1 MLFAKIPVG
10 VAQVNCL
17 EKVFMTFV
25 EKTDKKY
32 TDLWRGA
39 SEIIGKDEL
48 IDKMD
53 KNHVLRV
60 KAGFDPTAPDIHFGH
75 VVLLRKLR
83 QFQNLGHHVYFIVGD
98 FTAMIGDPTGKNAAR
113 PTLDAD
119 DILVNA
125 KTYQEQALKVLDKD
139 KTTFIYNSHW
149 FGQMSAADLIR
160 LTQKYT
166 VARILERD
174 DFQKRYQSNT
184 PISLHEFIYPLLQ
197 GHDSVELKADIELGG
212 NDQKFNLLVGRELQK
227 QSGQASQAIMTMP
240 LLVGLDGEKKM
251 SKSLNNYIA
260 IKDEPNDMFGKVM
273 SISDENLWHYM
284 TLLSDVSLTEIEQL
298 QESVKAG
305 QNPRDVK
312 MQFGHEMVAMFHG
325 NAAADSARQA
335 FIDRFQQ
342 KKAPALPLEPFA
354 FQAEL
359 KIAQLLKVLGLTK
372 SSSESMRLLQQGGV
386 KINGDK
392 VQDLEWI
399 PEVNQAYLIQ
409 VGKHRAMNV
418 IFND

>member
-1 MLFAKIPVG
+1 MNSA
-10 VAQVNCL
+10 
-17 EKVFMTFV
+17 EKL
-25 EKTDKKY
+25 DKKY

-48 IDKMD
+48 IDKMG
-53 KNHVLRV
+53 KKPVLRV

-83 QFQNLGHHVYFIVGD
+83 QFQNLGHQVDFIVGD

-113 PTLDAD
+113 PSLDAA
-119 DILVNA
+119 DILQNA

-139 KTTFIYNSHW
+139 KTSFIYNSKW
-149 FGQMSAADLIR
+149 FGEMSAADLIR

-197 GHDSVELKADIELGG
+197 GHDSVELKADLELGG

-227 QSGQASQAIMTMP
+227 QSGQMPQAIMTMP
-240 LLVGLDGEKKM
+240 LLLGLDGEKKM

-260 IKDEPNDMFGKVM
+260 IKDEPNDMFGKLM
-273 SISDENLWHYM
+273 SISDDNLWHYM
-284 TLLSDVSLTEIEQL
+284 ILLSDLSLAEIDLL
-298 QESVKAG
+298 QQSVQSG
-305 QNPRDVK
+305 QNPRDIK
-312 MQFGHEMVAMFHG
+312 MQFGHEMVNMFHG
-325 NAAADSARQA
+325 LEAANQARQA
-335 FIDRFQQ
+335 FIDRFQH
-342 KKAPALPLEPFA
+342 KKAPELPLEIFA
-354 FQAEL
+354 YQAEL
-359 KIAQLLKVLGLTK
+359 NIAQLLKVLGLTK

-392 VQDLEWI
+392 VQDLAWM
-399 PEVNQAYLIQ
+399 PVSHQAYLIQ

-418 IFND
+418 MFQ

>member
-1 MLFAKIPVG
+1 M
-10 VAQVNCL
+10 
-17 EKVFMTFV
+17 
-25 EKTDKKY
+25 
-32 TDLWRGA
+32 
-39 SEIIGKDEL
+39 
-48 IDKMD
+48 
-53 KNHVLRV
+53 
-60 KAGFDPTAPDIHFGH
+60 
-75 VVLLRKLR
+75 
-83 QFQNLGHHVYFIVGD
+83 
-98 FTAMIGDPTGKNAAR
+98 
-113 PTLDAD
+113 
-119 DILVNA
+119 NA

-139 KTTFIYNSHW
+139 KTTFIYNSQW

-174 DFQKRYQSNT
+174 DFQKRYQNNI

-197 GHDSVELKADIELGG
+197 GHDSVELKADLELGG

-227 QSGQASQAIMTMP
+227 QSGQVSQAIMTMP

-260 IKDEPNDMFGKVM
+260 IKDEPSDMFGKVM
-273 SISDENLWHYM
+273 SISDDNLWHYM
-284 TLLSDVSLTEIEQL
+284 TLLSDLSFTEIETL
-298 QESVKAG
+298 QDAVKAG

-325 NAAADSARQA
+325 LEAADLARQA

-342 KKAPALPLEPFA
+342 KKAPELPLETLA
-354 FQAEL
+354 YQADL

-392 VQDLEWI
+392 VQDLEWM
-399 PEVNQAYLIQ
+399 PQTNQAYLIQ

-418 IFND
+418 IFQ

>member
-17 EKVFMTFV
+17 EKVFMNFL
-25 EKTDKKY
+25 EKSDKKY
-32 TDLWRGA
+32 TDLWRGV

-48 IDKMD
+48 IDKMN
-53 KNHVLRV
+53 KNVCLRV
-60 KAGFDPTAPDIHFGH
+60 KAGFDPTAPDIHLGH

-83 QFQNLGHHVYFIVGD
+83 QFQNQGHHVYFIVGD

-113 PTLDAD
+113 PSLDAE
-119 DILVNA
+119 DILINA
-125 KTYQEQALKVLDKD
+125 KTYQEQALKVLDKE
-139 KTTFIYNSHW
+139 KTTFIYNSQW
-149 FGQMSAADLIR
+149 FGQMSASDLIR

-174 DFQKRYQSNT
+174 DFQKRYQNNI

-197 GHDSVELKADIELGG
+197 GHDSVELKADLELGG

-227 QSGQASQAIMTMP
+227 QSGQASQSIITMP
-240 LLVGLDGEKKM
+240 LLLGLDGEKKM

-260 IKDEPNDMFGKVM
+260 IKDEPCDMFGKVM
-273 SISDENLWHYM
+273 SISDDSLWHYM
-284 TLLSDVSLTEIEQL
+284 TLLSDLSLQEIELL
-298 QESVKAG
+298 QDAVKAG
-305 QNPRDVK
+305 KNPRDVK

-325 NAAADSARQA
+325 LEAANSAQQA

-342 KKAPALPLEPFA
+342 KKAPELPLEIVA
-354 FQAEL
+354 YQAEL

-372 SSSESMRLLQQGGV
+372 SSSESIRLLQQGGV

-399 PEVNQAYLIQ
+399 PETNQAYLIQ

-418 IFND
+418 MFR

>member
-17 EKVFMTFV
+17 EKVFMNFL

-39 SEIIGKDEL
+39 SEIIGEVEL

-53 KNHVLRV
+53 KNISLRV

-83 QFQNLGHHVYFIVGD
+83 QFQNQGHHVYFIVGD

-113 PTLDAD
+113 PSLDVD
-119 DILVNA
+119 DILINA

-139 KTTFIYNSHW
+139 KTTFIYNSQW
-149 FGQMSAADLIR
+149 FGEMTAADLIR

-174 DFQKRYQSNT
+174 DFQKRYQNNI

-197 GHDSVELKADIELGG
+197 GHDSVELKADLELGG

-227 QSGQASQAIMTMP
+227 QSGQAAQAIMTMP

-260 IKDEPNDMFGKVM
+260 IKDEPSDMFGKVM
-273 SISDENLWHYM
+273 SISDDNLWHYM
-284 TLLSDVSLTEIEQL
+284 TLLSDLSLTEIESL
-298 QESVKAG
+298 QDAVKAG

-325 NAAADSARQA
+325 LEAANLAQQA
-335 FIDRFQQ
+335 FIVRFQQ
-342 KKAPALPLEPFA
+342 KKAPELPLETFA
-354 FQAEL
+354 YQADL

-372 SSSESMRLLQQGGV
+372 SSSESIRMLQQGGV
-386 KINGDK
+386 KINGDMF
-392 VQDLEWI
+392 QDPEWI
-399 PEVNQAYLIQ
+399 PETNQAYLIQ

-418 IFND
+418 MFQ

>member
-17 EKVFMTFV
+17 EKVFMNFL

-39 SEIIGKDEL
+39 SEIIGEVEL
-48 IDKMD
+48 IDKMN
-53 KNHVLRV
+53 KKISLRV

-83 QFQNLGHHVYFIVGD
+83 QFQNQGHHVYFIVGD

-113 PTLDAD
+113 PSLDAD
-119 DILVNA
+119 EILRNA

-139 KTTFIYNSHW
+139 KTTFIYNSQW
-149 FGQMSAADLIR
+149 FGEMTAADLIR

-174 DFQKRYQSNT
+174 DFQKRYQNNI

-197 GHDSVELKADIELGG
+197 GHDSVELKADLELGG

-227 QSGQASQAIMTMP
+227 QSGQASQSIMTMP

-260 IKDEPNDMFGKVM
+260 IKDEPSDMFGKVM
-273 SISDENLWHYM
+273 SISDDNLWHYM
-284 TLLSDVSLTEIEQL
+284 TLLSDLSLTEIESL
-298 QESVKAG
+298 QAAVQAG
-305 QNPRDVK
+305 HNPRDVK
-312 MQFGHEMVAMFHG
+312 MQLGHEMVTMFHG
-325 NAAADSARQA
+325 FEAADLAQQA
-335 FIDRFQQ
+335 FIARFQQ
-342 KKAPALPLEPFA
+342 KKAPELPLETFA
-354 FQAEL
+354 YQADL

-372 SSSESMRLLQQGGV
+372 SSSESLRMMQQGGV

-392 VQDLEWI
+392 LQDLEWM
-399 PEVNQAYLIQ
+399 PETNQAYLIQ

-418 IFND
+418 MFQ